1 MGRPRKPIPGWNDD
15 EVDRWLRQ
23 YRGSARECVRHL
35 LPGLDSVHKNRAVVR
50 VNYRRDALI
59 AEGLDFSTSRAPKRS
74 SSRPTNLVSLPRP
87 ATPSPAVT
95 EQAEDPSPPRGRTPS
110 PRSISPPDPPSKI
123 ENVAAMNRPAML
135 AWTIN
140 EAAAKA
146 REMPSDKSA
155 AAYFKII
162 AELHTELDQ
171 LRKTGNG
178 QEVTMEAILENIA
191 RMATGLPNKFIDEML
206 REHLRRNPKQHVTVK
221 KAV

>member
-1 MGRPRKPIPGWNDD
+1 MARPRTPIPGWSDD
-15 EVDRWLRQ
+15 EVIHWFMTNRGTPSRLVSEMFGHLERSDRLRARSRAKLFRDRLKGQ
-23 YRGSARECVRHL
+23 GVDFSGSATVEQ
-35 LPGLDSVHKNRAVVR
+35 
-50 VNYRRDALI
+50 
-59 AEGLDFSTSRAPKRS
+59 APK
-74 SSRPTNLVSLPRP
+74 PAKLYSLPKP
-87 ATPSPAVT
+87 PSVA
-95 EQAEDPSPPRGRTPS
+95 EQAEDPSPPRKRTPS

-155 AAYFKII
+155 AAYFKLIT
-162 AELHTELDQ
+162 ELHTELDQ
-171 LRKTGNG
+171 LRKSGNG

-191 RMATGLPNKFIDEML
+191 RMATGLPNKFLDEML

-221 KAV
+221 RAV